1 MSTSRSII
9 DCLIDERPGVLL
21 KLPSIVEEF
30 IPKCTS
36 LLTELSQLDVPF

>member
-30 IPKCTS
+30 IPNSTVLK
-36 LLTELSQLDVPF
+36 PR